1 MPHVILLYCVFYAQR
16 HKNSFPIKPTMCVG
30 ISLDK
35 LLKAFFIW
43 WQKFITRRHLIMI
56 NWLSLGLK
64 DLIFA

>member
-35 LLKAFFIW
+35 LLKAFF
-43 WQKFITRRHLIMI
+43 HLMTEIY
-56 NWLSLGLK
+56 NKEALNH
-64 DLIFA
+64 D